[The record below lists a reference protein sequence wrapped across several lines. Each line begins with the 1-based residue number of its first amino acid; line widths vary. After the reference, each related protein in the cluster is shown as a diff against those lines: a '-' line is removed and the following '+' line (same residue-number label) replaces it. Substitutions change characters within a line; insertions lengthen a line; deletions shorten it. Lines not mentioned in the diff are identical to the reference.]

1 MEGSTRGGP
10 LLAGPVVLHRVV
22 VLVPVVPAADQ
33 AIVLVAEVVTQG
45 LAAVL
50 DQAVHLHEVE

>member
-45 LAAVL
+45 PVAV
-50 DQAVHLHEVE
+50 